1 MSEQRTA
8 LKSAPSPAGVG
19 PVVVED
25 PAGLRDVVLDAV
37 PEEPSAPD
45 PADTG
50 TLRQLAYPFRSLIA
64 EAGSLVCRRPPADP
78 GVDLDAVWAGVA
90 GGLAERLADLAGR
103 VLVRELDEARAAGRL
118 RGRTARERY
127 LDFLGGLGGRTA
139 LTRLFA
145 SYPVL
150 PGLLAREAYG
160 TAQALAELLD
170 RLRADRAVLEHG
182 LLPDAGTARL
192 TGVDLGAGDRHGG
205 GRSVAVL
212 RFSDGRRL
220 VYKPRPLGLHQCW
233 NGLLDWF
240 RTALPDLAP
249 RGVTVLPRGDYGW
262 AEFVTPAPCAD
273 EAEVALFYRR
283 QGALLALCHAIDATD
298 LHAENVIACGAHPVV
313 VDVET
318 LFHPAWQ
325 PRTDVGD
332 DPAPAALD
340 DSVARTGL
348 LPWLLS
354 TDAGDVDVSA
364 FGGGGPDAAALSVR
378 DWAGLGTDT
387 LRLVRRPAPAPG
399 GANRPTLHGRTVEP
413 LDHGDSLRAG
423 FALGYRAVLAGAEE
437 LTGADG
443 VLARFAGQ
451 PTRVVMRPSHVY
463 ATMLAESV
471 APEHL
476 ASREAHVAAFAGLT
490 AETGLPHLR
499 ELEPYERADLLGGDL
514 PLFTGRTDGRLLT
527 TSRGEPLPFTP
538 AASGLEAAHAKIARM
553 SPSDL
558 AQQDWVIAATL
569 ATKGDREC
577 RRLTTLAKDN
587 FPRGAGQDIMRLRR
601 AGATSHDGAAATRH
615 TPAQD
620 ALVLA
625 RQLAEGLLTRAEH
638 NATRTNWI
646 GLETLDDGA
655 SWTVAQLGG
664 GLADG
669 YTGTA
674 LFLAQLGALTGVE
687 RYSAVAAHAARALP
701 DLVGA
706 LARYPVLAQGVGPG
720 GYFGLGG
727 ICYGLVRLAGL
738 LDDDALRAALRPALA
753 ALAAAADAP
762 DQDLGVGNGLAG
774 GLAALHAVHTETGDP
789 EAARLADKF
798 AARLAEAVDAGQ
810 GDGEPGF
817 LSGAAGVRWALGL
830 REGGGIRPGGGRG
843 ASRAGAGTPS
853 AAFTR
858 PGGDPDEWAADGGG
872 SGELGWC
879 RGRAGAVL
887 ALGGEAAGTP
897 LAHRFLGAVAD
908 RPPLADQSLCHG
920 ELGVVEA
927 LIELEQ
933 SGRPGA
939 RRLRLATGGRL
950 IEAVER
956 DGARC
961 ATPDHVATP
970 GLLYGTAGIGYG
982 LLRLY
987 DPGEV
992 PSVLLLRPGR
1002 PH

>member
-8 LKSAPSPAGVG
+8 LKSAPPPAGVG
-19 PVVVED
+19 AVVAED
-25 PAGLRDVVLDAV
+25 AAGLRDVVLDAV

-50 TLRQLAYPFRSLIA
+50 TLRQLAHPFRSFIA
-64 EAGSLVCRRPPADP
+64 EAESLVCGRPPADP
-78 GVDLDAVWAGVA
+78 GVDLGAVWAGVA

-118 RGRTARERY
+118 RGRTGGERY

-145 SYPVL
+145 TYPVL

-170 RLRADRAVLEHG
+170 RLRADRAVLDGG
-182 LLPDAGTARL
+182 LLPGAGTVRL
-192 TGVDLGAGDRHGG
+192 TEVDLGAGDRHGG

-262 AEFVTPAPCAD
+262 AEFVTPASCAD

-413 LDHGDSLRAG
+413 LDHGDSLRTG

-443 VLARFAGQ
+443 ALARFAGH

-471 APEHL
+471 APERL
-476 ASREAHVAAFAGLT
+476 TSREAHAAAFAGLT

-499 ELEPYERADLLGGDL
+499 ELAPYERADLLAGDL
-514 PLFTGRTDGRLLT
+514 PLFTGRTDGRRLT

-538 AASGLEAAHAKIARM
+538 AASGLEAARAKIARM
-553 SPSDL
+553 STSDL
-558 AQQDWVIAATL
+558 RKQDWVIAATL
-569 ATKGDREC
+569 ATSAAKGGGGASRH
-577 RRLTTLAKDN
+577 LTTPAQRT
-587 FPRGAGQDIMRLRR
+587 PSRGAGNC
-601 AGATSHDGAAATRH
+601 ATSHSTPAATQR
-615 TPAQD
+615 TPAPL
-620 ALVLA
+620 ALA
-625 RQLAEGLLTRAEH
+625 RQLAEGLLTRAER

-674 LFLAQLGALTGVE
+674 LFLAELGALTGVE

-701 DLVGA
+701 DLVGV
-706 LARYPVLAQGVGPG
+706 LARYPALAQEVGPG

-738 LDDDALRAALRPALA
+738 LDDGALRAALRPALT

-762 DQDLGVGNGLAG
+762 GQDLGVGNGPAG
-774 GLAALHAVHTETGDP
+774 GLAALHAVHAETGDP
-789 EAARLADKF
+789 EAARLADTF

-810 GDGEPGF
+810 GYGEPGF

-843 ASRAGAGTPS
+843 ASRDGAGTPS

-858 PGGDPDEWAADGGG
+858 PGGDPDEWPADGGG

-879 RGRAGAVL
+879 RGQAGAVL

-920 ELGVVEA
+920 ELGVIEA
-927 LIELEQ
+927 LIELER
-933 SGRPGA
+933 SGHPGA
-939 RRLRLATGGRL
+939 RRLRVAAGRHV

-961 ATPDHVATP
+961 ATPDHVPTP
-970 GLLYGTAGIGYG
+970 GLLHGMAGIGYG

-992 PSVLLLRPGR
+992 PSVLLLHPGR